1 LTSFFPDRPP
11 YRPFL
16 SGPPKFKVGLKKL
29 DAAEWLRPDPELQAG
44 RAHGAAMLDQRFSEV
59 CREIH
64 GSAAAQAEAL
74 AMVESALNEA
84 APETGEPDLARAR
97 RMVSDDLVVMT
108 AKDGE
113 WRTAAL
119 ALCQPTFFSAG
130 HAIGKTLDGLHV
142 PVPDGSPRLAGA
154 IAHVFNSLA
163 ADAVFERFNW
173 TIQFGGDRY
182 TPDGGPLRA
191 QAAALGPEAASD
203 QLHLRVERQT
213 IRHLPETGGVLF
225 TIRIALDPLEPVLRN
240 PETGAALA
248 AGWRG
253 AADNARRY
261 KRWGALEAAME
272 HLLKRE
278 NL

>member
-1 LTSFFPDRPP
+1 
-11 YRPFL
+11 
-16 SGPPKFKVGLKKL
+16 
-29 DAAEWLRPDPELQAG
+29 
-44 RAHGAAMLDQRFSEV
+44 
-59 CREIH
+59 
-64 GSAAAQAEAL
+64 
-74 AMVESALNEA
+74 MVESALNKA

-108 AKDGE
+108 EKGGE
-113 WRTAAL
+113 WMTAAL

-130 HAIGKTLDGLHV
+130 HAIGKSLDGLHA

-154 IAHVFNSLA
+154 ITHVFNSLA

-191 QAAALGPEAASD
+191 QAEALGPEAAAD

-213 IRHLPETGGVLF
+213 IRRLPKTGGVLF
-225 TIRIALDPLEPVLRN
+225 TIRIALDPLTSVLCN

-248 AGWRG
+248 AGWREAG
-253 AADNARRY
+253 GDARGY
-261 KRWGALEAAME
+261 KRWGALAPAME